1 MSSSLKDNWL
11 EALVGLL
18 VVGVA
23 VWFVAYAYARTSG
36 NVGAASYELSARFP
50 GATGVSEG
58 TDVRV
63 SGLKVGTVTGLKL
76 DPKTY
81 QAIARF
87 SVDSAIRLPTDS
99 TAAITSQG
107 ILGGTF
113 VSLVPGGDTTMLK
126 PGAEITDTQ
135 GSTDLMGL
143 LGSYVNRSGSTATPA
158 AGAAAAP
165 APAAGALA
173 PAKK

>member
-18 VVGVA
+18 VIGVA
-23 VWFVAYAYARTSG
+23 AWFVAYAYARTSG
-36 NVGAASYELSARFP
+36 GAGGVSYAITARFP
-50 GATGVSEG
+50 SAAGVTEG

-63 SGLKVGTVTGLKL
+63 SGLKVGSVTGLKL
-76 DPKTY
+76 DPKSY
-81 QAIARF
+81 QAIASF
-87 SVDSAIRLPTDS
+87 SLDKTVQLPVDS

-107 ILGGTF
+107 ILGGSY
-113 VSLVPGGDTTMLK
+113 VNLVPGGDQVMLK

-143 LGSYVNRSGSTATPA
+143 IGSYINRSGSSA
-158 AGAAAAP
+158 AKPAP
-165 APAAGALA
+165 APPSVPAADTSA
-173 PAKK
+173 AK